1 MYIVQ
6 NAPWGFYGNNIVL
19 LLLTYRLHSYKVILI
34 GNWDEG
40 RNRSSKKSKP
50 EDVAL
55 NNNRTGL
62 YSKMN
67 QFLEFFPVVASS
79 LTK

>member
-1 MYIVQ
+1 MREGIVQ
-6 NAPWGFYGNNIVL
+6 A
-19 LLLTYRLHSYKVILI
+19 
-34 GNWDEG
+34 
-40 RNRSSKKSKP
+40 KKSKP

-62 YSKMN
+62 YCKMN
-67 QFLEFFPVVASS
+67 QFLEFFPVVVSS

>member
-1 MYIVQ
+1 MREGIVQ
-6 NAPWGFYGNNIVL
+6 A
-19 LLLTYRLHSYKVILI
+19 
-34 GNWDEG
+34 
-40 RNRSSKKSKP
+40 KKSKP

-55 NNNRTGL
+55 NNNNRTGL

-67 QFLEFFPVVASS
+67 QFLEFFPVVGSS